1 MNQKEA
7 PSTMTTPFDNMSP
20 EKAQFIKQIVSEASG
35 KSQNELFPFLLGI
48 NRQIAG
54 KHMSFSDEETDAL
67 VSQLTKNLSP
77 KEKKRVELLHQLSKM
92 LHLNV
97 PLTSYVARHSW
108 ATTAKEEGV
117 AIAMISEGLG
127 HSSEKVTNVYL
138 ASFNNN
144 AMSKANRKVISRI
157 YPKKKKKR

>member
-1 MNQKEA
+1 
-7 PSTMTTPFDNMSP
+7 MTTPFDNMSP

-77 KEKKRVELLHQLSKM
+77 KEKKSGAFAPTFQNAGKAKQKDT
-92 LHLNV
+92 
-97 PLTSYVARHSW
+97 TSS
-108 ATTAKEEGV
+108 
-117 AIAMISEGLG
+117 I
-127 HSSEKVTNVYL
+127 
-138 ASFNNN
+138 
-144 AMSKANRKVISRI
+144 
-157 YPKKKKKR
+157 

>member
-1 MNQKEA
+1 
-7 PSTMTTPFDNMSP
+7 MTTPFDNMSP

-35 KSQNELFPFLLGI
+35 KSQNELFPLGI

-92 LHLNV
+92 L
-97 PLTSYVARHSW
+97 
-108 ATTAKEEGV
+108 AKQ
-117 AIAMISEGLG
+117 
-127 HSSEKVTNVYL
+127 
-138 ASFNNN
+138 
-144 AMSKANRKVISRI
+144 SKKTPPPQSNT
-157 YPKKKKKR
+157 

>member
-1 MNQKEA
+1 
-7 PSTMTTPFDNMSP
+7 MTTPFDNMSP
-20 EKAQFIKQIVSEASG
+20 EKAQFIKQIG

-92 LHLNV
+92 L
-97 PLTSYVARHSW
+97 
-108 ATTAKEEGV
+108 AKQ
-117 AIAMISEGLG
+117 
-127 HSSEKVTNVYL
+127 
-138 ASFNNN
+138 
-144 AMSKANRKVISRI
+144 SKKTPPPQSNT
-157 YPKKKKKR
+157 

>member
-1 MNQKEA
+1 
-7 PSTMTTPFDNMSP
+7 MTTPFDNMSL

-92 LHLNV
+92 LAKQ
-97 PLTSYVARHSW
+97 SKK
-108 ATTAKEEGV
+108 TTPPQ
-117 AIAMISEGLG
+117 SN
-127 HSSEKVTNVYL
+127 T
-138 ASFNNN
+138 
-144 AMSKANRKVISRI
+144 
-157 YPKKKKKR
+157 

>member
-1 MNQKEA
+1 
-7 PSTMTTPFDNMSP
+7 MTTPFDNMSP

-48 NRQIAG
+48 NCQIAG

-92 LHLNV
+92 L
-97 PLTSYVARHSW
+97 
-108 ATTAKEEGV
+108 AKQ
-117 AIAMISEGLG
+117 
-127 HSSEKVTNVYL
+127 
-138 ASFNNN
+138 
-144 AMSKANRKVISRI
+144 SRQT
-157 YPKKKKKR
+157 PPPQSNT

>member
-1 MNQKEA
+1 
-7 PSTMTTPFDNMSP
+7 MTTPFDNMSQ

-77 KEKKRVELLHQLSKM
+77 KEKKEW
-92 LHLNV
+92 NFC
-97 PLTSYVARHSW
+97 
-108 ATTAKEEGV
+108 
-117 AIAMISEGLG
+117 IS
-127 HSSEKVTNVYL
+127 
-138 ASFNNN
+138 F
-144 AMSKANRKVISRI
+144 
-157 YPKKKKKR
+157 PKCW

>member
-1 MNQKEA
+1 
-7 PSTMTTPFDNMSP
+7 MTTPFDNMSP

-54 KHMSFSDEETDAL
+54 KHLRFSDEETDAL

-92 LHLNV
+92 L
-97 PLTSYVARHSW
+97 
-108 ATTAKEEGV
+108 AKQ
-117 AIAMISEGLG
+117 
-127 HSSEKVTNVYL
+127 
-138 ASFNNN
+138 
-144 AMSKANRKVISRI
+144 SKKTPPPQSNT
-157 YPKKKKKR
+157 